1 MTQRT
6 GILILT
12 AAAIVL
18 VLIRASGSEIAQ
30 VAALFAIGYA
40 VGHMGYGAR
49 HRQMAYMIGLI
60 GAMAQ
65 FLVFPNGGLIQAA
78 VSTVV
83 SIGIAVVCYEI
94 RIRRP
99 RQKRRFA

>member
-12 AAAIVL
+12 AAAVGL
-18 VLIRASGSEIAQ
+18 VLIRASGSEVAQ

-49 HRQMAYMIGLI
+49 HRQMAHIIGLMGGVGQTLLL
-60 GAMAQ
+60 GADDLLRSMVGV
-65 FLVFPNGGLIQAA
+65 LVCLAIA
-78 VSTVV
+78 TV
-83 SIGIAVVCYEI
+83 AHEI